1 MSASARRRAGGGRR
15 KVAGWLRRYLP
26 AEVVG
31 TVCAVLGGLLA
42 GAGDPALAA
51 LGGAW
56 GENVGYYGAMLARD
70 LRARLARE
78 GRLTPGGVLRS
89 VRDLALEF
97 GGAEVLDS
105 FLVRPAALFAAI
117 ALTGNLPLGI
127 LLGKLAADL
136 AFYLPA
142 ILGYELRRRFVVK

>member
-1 MSASARRRAGGGRR
+1 MSARWQRAGGGVRR
-15 KVAGWLRRYLP
+15 VTGWLRRYLP
-26 AEVVG
+26 AEAVG

-42 GAGDPALAA
+42 GAGAPALAA

-56 GENVGYYGAMLARD
+56 GENAGYYGTMLARD
-70 LRARLARE
+70 LRARRARE
-78 GRLTPGGVLRS
+78 GRLTAGGALRTI
-89 VRDLALEF
+89 RGLALEF

-117 ALTGNLPLGI
+117 TLTGSLPLGI

-142 ILGYELRRRFVVK
+142 ILGYELRRRFVAD